1 MSNDVIVKVNNFISD
16 DEIKVLRQYCEGT
29 DVDWNVGGQ
38 PSDTI
43 WYNRVVQAAQLPRT
57 SPIRRLLYSIA
68 ARTRRQI
75 ETYGTGPL
83 YLQTL
88 QIVKWQ
94 KGDNLD
100 PPHADAEHVDPNY
113 PEPHSFPMRHYSALV
128 YINDDYEGGEIY
140 FVNQNLKPKIE
151 PGMLVHFTGKRED
164 LHGVTEVTRGLRYTI
179 PMWFTRDKQF
189 EMEILPEERAL

>member
-1 MSNDVIVKVNNFISD
+1 MSNDVIVKVNNFISN

-29 DVDWNVGGQ
+29 EVDWNVGGQ
-38 PSDTI
+38 PADTI
-43 WYNRVVQAAQLPRT
+43 WYNRVIQAAQLPIT

-94 KGDNLD
+94 KGDKTPTIQNHIHFQCDIIVL
-100 PPHADAEHVDPNY
+100 
-113 PEPHSFPMRHYSALV
+113 S
-128 YINDDYEGGEIY
+128 YILMMTMMVVRYILSIKTS
-140 FVNQNLKPKIE
+140 NQK
-151 PGMLVHFTGKRED
+151 
-164 LHGVTEVTRGLRYTI
+164 
-179 PMWFTRDKQF
+179 
-189 EMEILPEERAL
+189 